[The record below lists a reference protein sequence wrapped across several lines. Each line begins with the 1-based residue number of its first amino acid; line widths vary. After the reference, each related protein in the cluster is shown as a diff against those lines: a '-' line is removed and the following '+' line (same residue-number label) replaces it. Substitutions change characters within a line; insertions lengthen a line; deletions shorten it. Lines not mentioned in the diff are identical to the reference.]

1 MLRLHHIPKS
11 RGLFVTTSTDTP
23 RATTI
28 GITCI
33 DGAGLERLE
42 KTATTALIIKYM
54 IILGAAA
61 GGYGLYYYRGCDIV
75 RLMRSAAHRLE
86 EGKDVEGEHG

>member
-1 MLRLHHIPKS
+1 M
-11 RGLFVTTSTDTP
+11 TTSTYTP

-61 GGYGLYYYRGCDIV
+61 GGYGLYYYRERSV
-75 RLMRSAAHRLE
+75 AWLMRSAAHGHE
-86 EGKDVEGEHG
+86 EGEGVEGEHG

>member
-11 RGLFVTTSTDTP
+11 RGLFVTTSTYTP

-42 KTATTALIIKYM
+42 KTALTALITKYL
-54 IILGAAA
+54 IILCASA
-61 GGYGLYYYRGCDIV
+61 GGYGLYYYRESERCV
-75 RLMRSAAHRLE
+75 
-86 EGKDVEGEHG
+86 

>member
-1 MLRLHHIPKS
+1 M
-11 RGLFVTTSTDTP
+11 TTSTYTP

-61 GGYGLYYYRGCDIV
+61 GGYGLYYYCERIV
-75 RLMRSAAHRLE
+75 VLLMHSAAHGLE
-86 EGKDVEGEHG
+86 EGEGVEGEHG

>member
-1 MLRLHHIPKS
+1 MLRPHHIPKS
-11 RGLFVTTSTDTP
+11 RGLFVTTSTYTP

-42 KTATTALIIKYM
+42 KSVLTALITKYL
-54 IILGAAA
+54 IILCAAA
-61 GGYGLYYYRGCDIV
+61 GGYGLDYYRENERCV
-75 RLMRSAAHRLE
+75 
-86 EGKDVEGEHG
+86 

>member
-1 MLRLHHIPKS
+1 MLRLHRIPKS
-11 RGLFVTTSTDTP
+11 RGLFVTTSTSTP

-42 KTATTALIIKYM
+42 KTALTALITKYL
-54 IILGAAA
+54 IILCAAA
-61 GGYGLYYYRGCDIV
+61 GGYGLYYYCESERCV
-75 RLMRSAAHRLE
+75 
-86 EGKDVEGEHG
+86 

>member
-1 MLRLHHIPKS
+1 M
-11 RGLFVTTSTDTP
+11 TTSTYTP

-61 GGYGLYYYRGCDIV
+61 GGYGLYYYRERSV
-75 RLMRSAAHRLE
+75 AWLMRSAAHGLE
-86 EGKDVEGEHG
+86 EGEGVEGEHG

>member
-11 RGLFVTTSTDTP
+11 RGLFVTTSTYTP

-28 GITCI
+28 GVTCI

-42 KTATTALIIKYM
+42 KTALTALITKYL
-54 IILGAAA
+54 IILCAAA
-61 GGYGLYYYRGCDIV
+61 GGYGLYYYRESERCV
-75 RLMRSAAHRLE
+75 
-86 EGKDVEGEHG
+86 